1 MYYTFIH
8 GTFCILSDGA
18 RCSNLFHQHRWISE
32 EKHPTNNTGIRSRIS
47 LYNVYQYMYCINF
60 YMHALGHLLNN
71 TSCLLALDISQCSVR
86 SMKKNPPFLILKRKW
101 ESVYYSLY
109 INWAK
114 RAMKQFFIGG
124 PVKIYFHANITGLKW
139 K

>member
-1 MYYTFIH
+1 MYYTLIH

-32 EKHPTNNTGIRSRIS
+32 EKHPTNNTGIRIS

-71 TSCLLALDISQCSVR
+71 TSFCLPSISLSAASVR
-86 SMKKNPPFLILKRKW
+86 SMKKKPPFLILKRKW
-101 ESVYYSLY
+101 DPQKKRWCSESVYYSLY

-124 PVKIYFHANITGLKW
+124 PV
-139 K
+139 